1 VKPAVPSAF
10 LHHLAWSL
18 EAMYYVILSLL
29 LVGAIVALVVMKKKG
44 SA

>member
-10 LHHLAWSL
+10 LHHLPRSL

-29 LVGAIVALVVMKKKG
+29 LVGAIVVLVVMKKKG